1 MQKCQ
6 LNGPNG
12 GSMADKLGL
21 GPEVRDLKLGPS
33 FSNKGTAFHTIR
45 YDFKPASVDV
55 SKMATVDVGQKGSVT
70 VTVPHL
76 DGAGTP
82 HTVFK
87 GSRRPY
93 TKECVLIIDRNTGEM
108 TLEKL
113 SCNIQVKKTRME
125 TAHRLAP
132 PSLGSET
139 NSSGG
144 TGGSMGKRSPHQKG
158 ATSNAHHQSSLLP
171 PLTVPRHSPLHAS
184 PSRRSP
190 PTSSSASS
198 IPPSRSP
205 PTSKRTSPS
214 HSIPALSSAVATS
227 HSPANQKSPSLAS
240 LPIIGS
246 DEPITASQEMSVD
259 NDFDLVKDVPPVG
272 VLSDS
277 SSDSN
282 SSSESGSSDSESEPD
297 HSRLTAMSLNGHMN
311 GMTRM
316 CSPLPANNS
325 HTSNSNSMQ
334 QREHLLTED
343 LQLSESGSDSD

>member
-55 SKMATVDVGQKGSVT
+55 SKMATVDMGQKGSVT

-87 GSRRPY
+87 GSQKPY
-93 TKECVLIIDRNTGEM
+93 NKECVLIIDRNTGEI

-132 PSLGSET
+132 PALGSET
-139 NSSGG
+139 NSSSG
-144 TGGSMGKRSPHQKG
+144 TGGKRSPHQK
-158 ATSNAHHQSSLLP
+158 AAHSSALP

-190 PTSSSASS
+190 TTSSLAAS

-205 PTSKRTSPS
+205 PTSRRMSPS
-214 HSIPALSSAVATS
+214 HSIPALSSAVANT
-227 HSPANQKSPSLAS
+227 HAPANQKSPSLAS

-259 NDFDLVKDVPPVG
+259 NDFDSAKDVPPVG

-311 GMTRM
+311 GMTRL
-316 CSPLPANNS
+316 CSPLPANNN
-325 HTSNSNSMQ
+325 TSNSNSMQ
-334 QREHLLTED
+334 QHEHLLTED